1 MKAFSNFHIMS
12 NYIKQIKIKQIKLD
26 AKVRYFLRN
35 TMPFSEFL
43 FKRRKPLHL
52 C

>member
-12 NYIKQIKIKQIKLD
+12 NYIKQIKLD

-35 TMPFSEFL
+35 TTPFSEFL
-43 FKRRKPLHL
+43 FKRKKPLHL

>member
-12 NYIKQIKIKQIKLD
+12 NYIKQIKLD

-35 TMPFSEFL
+35 TMPFSEIL
-43 FKRRKPLHL
+43 FKRKKPLHL

>member
-12 NYIKQIKIKQIKLD
+12 NYIKQIKLD

-35 TMPFSEFL
+35 TMPFQEFL

>member
-12 NYIKQIKIKQIKLD
+12 NYIKQIKLD

-43 FKRRKPLHL
+43 FKRKKPLHL

>member
-12 NYIKQIKIKQIKLD
+12 NYIKQIKLD

-43 FKRRKPLHL
+43 FKRRKPLHP

>member
-12 NYIKQIKIKQIKLD
+12 NYIKQIKLD

-35 TMPFSEFL
+35 TIPFSEFL

>member
-1 MKAFSNFHIMS
+1 MKAFFNFHIMS
-12 NYIKQIKIKQIKLD
+12 NYIKQIKLD

>member
-1 MKAFSNFHIMS
+1 MKDFSNFHIMS
-12 NYIKQIKIKQIKLD
+12 KYIKQIKLD

-43 FKRRKPLHL
+43 FKRKKPLHL

>member
-12 NYIKQIKIKQIKLD
+12 NYIKQIKLD

-35 TMPFSEFL
+35 TMSFSEFL
-43 FKRRKPLHL
+43 FKWRKPLHL

>member
-12 NYIKQIKIKQIKLD
+12 NYIKQIKLD

-35 TMPFSEFL
+35 TMSFSEFL
-43 FKRRKPLHL
+43 FKQRKPLHL

>member
-12 NYIKQIKIKQIKLD
+12 NYIKQIKLD

>member
-12 NYIKQIKIKQIKLD
+12 NYIKQIKLD

-35 TMPFSEFL
+35 TMSFSEFL
-43 FKRRKPLHL
+43 FKRKKPLHL

>member
-12 NYIKQIKIKQIKLD
+12 NYIKQIKLD
-26 AKVRYFLRN
+26 AKVQYFLRN

-43 FKRRKPLHL
+43 FKRKKPLHL

>member
-12 NYIKQIKIKQIKLD
+12 NYIKQIKLD

-35 TMPFSEFL
+35 TMSFSEFL

>member
-12 NYIKQIKIKQIKLD
+12 NYIKQIKLD

-35 TMPFSEFL
+35 TMSFSEFL
-43 FKRRKPLHL
+43 FKRRKLLHL

>member
-12 NYIKQIKIKQIKLD
+12 NYIKQIKLD

-35 TMPFSEFL
+35 TMPFPEFL